1 MKSIKRKGNTKMMI
15 MDIVN
20 LLLAGKL
27 GSPEE
32 QEMIGNLILQ
42 LCELLD
48 ETVDREIGHLTTIRD
63 LEKEVKRLQRISAI
77 RKYKK

>member
-1 MKSIKRKGNTKMMI
+1 MMI

>member
-1 MKSIKRKGNTKMMI
+1 MMI

-20 LLLAGKL
+20 LLLTGEL

-32 QEMIGNLILQ
+32 QKMIGNLILQ

-48 ETVDREIGHLTTIRD
+48 ETVDREISHLATIRD
-63 LEKEVKRLQRISAI
+63 LEREVKRLQRISAI

>member
-1 MKSIKRKGNTKMMI
+1 MTI

-20 LLLAGKL
+20 LLLMGEL
-27 GSPEE
+27 GRPEE
-32 QEMIGNLILQ
+32 QEMVGNLILQ

-63 LEKEVKRLQRISAI
+63 LEREVKRLQRISAI
-77 RKYKK
+77 RKYRK

>member
-1 MKSIKRKGNTKMMI
+1 MMI

-20 LLLAGKL
+20 LLFAGEL

-32 QEMIGNLILQ
+32 QEMIGSLILQ

-63 LEKEVKRLQRISAI
+63 LEREVKRLQRISAI